1 MSLPPGLDA
10 DRSAVL
16 DRVAGLLDES
26 VPGRFGAL
34 LVGHSVVT
42 VQRRGWAS
50 IQNGK
55 LLALAAGEFDALLT
69 ADKGMDYQ
77 QNPAT
82 LPASIHVLHGRRPG
96 CLLGPVLDF

>member
-1 MSLPPGLDA
+1 MPARLDA

-82 LPASIHVLHGRRPG
+82 LPVSTHVLHGRLPG
-96 CLLGPVLDF
+96 CRLGPVFDF

>member
-1 MSLPPGLDA
+1 MSLPARRDA

-34 LVGHSVVT
+34 LVGHSAVT
-42 VQRRGWAS
+42 AQGRGWAS
-50 IQNGK
+50 IQNGT

-69 ADKGMDYQ
+69 ADKGMAYQ

-82 LPASIHVLHGRRPG
+82 LPVSTHVLHGRRPG
-96 CLLGPVLDF
+96 CLLGPVFDF